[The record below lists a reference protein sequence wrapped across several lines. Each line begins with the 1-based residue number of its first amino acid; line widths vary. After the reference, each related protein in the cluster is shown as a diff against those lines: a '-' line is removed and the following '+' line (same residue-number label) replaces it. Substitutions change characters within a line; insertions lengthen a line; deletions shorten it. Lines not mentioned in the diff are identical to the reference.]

1 MTESF
6 TSVDAYDGL
15 YPPEVLRRFFALPPG
30 PLPSSRQS
38 LVIRG
43 AAGRPETGT
52 RVAFAALLAGERIE
66 ALHYGVYGCPWTVAA
81 CSLAAERLQGQPVV
95 SLGRLDPGELS
106 SALGVPR
113 ERAGSLLIVQ
123 DALHNCLADWD
134 NARSRVSPEGDDGG
148 GNPDR

>member
-1 MTESF
+1 MTA
-6 TSVDAYDGL
+6 TLTGDDRDDGP
-15 YPPEVLRRFFALPPG
+15 YPPEVLRRFFAPPPG
-30 PLPSSRQS
+30 PLPRNRHTR
-38 LVIRG
+38 VIRG

-81 CSLAAERLQGQPVV
+81 CSLAAERLRGQPLA
-95 SLGRLDPGELS
+95 SLASLDPGELA
-106 SALGVPR
+106 SALLVPR

-134 NARSRVSPEGDDGG
+134 NARSRVP
-148 GNPDR
+148 